1 MAQSSN
7 IYIDAGSTYSAIVNV
22 RNSDGTPINLTNF
35 TIAAQIRKSYG
46 SLNAYNFTCSIF
58 DAASG
63 KVRMILPAATSSTI
77 KPGRYLY
84 DIEVTSPIGE
94 KLRVIEGIVL
104 ITPEIT
110 KI

>member
-1 MAQSSN
+1 MAQISN
-7 IYIDAGSTYSAIVNV
+7 LYIDAGSTYSAIVNV
-22 RNSDGTPINLTNF
+22 RNGDGTPINLTSF
-35 TIAAQIRKSYG
+35 TVAAQIRKSYG
-46 SLNAYNFTCSIF
+46 SLNAYNFTCSVF

-63 KVRMILPAATSSTI
+63 KVRLLLPAAISSSMR
-77 KPGRYLY
+77 PGRYLY

-94 KLRVIEGIVL
+94 KLRVIEGIVI

>member
-1 MAQSSN
+1 MAQISN
-7 IYIDAGSTYSAIVNV
+7 IYIDAGSTYSAIVNI
-22 RNSDGTPINLTNF
+22 RNGDGTPINLTNF

-46 SLNAYNFTCSIF
+46 SLNAYNFTCSVF

>member
-1 MAQSSN
+1 MAQISN
-7 IYIDAGSTYSAIVNV
+7 IYIDAGSTYSAIVNI
-22 RNSDGTPINLTNF
+22 RNGDGTPINLTNF

-46 SLNAYNFTCSIF
+46 SLNAYNFVCSVF

-63 KVRMILPAATSSTI
+63 KVRMVLPASTSSTI